1 MNYQSTECIYSNITQ
16 YRYLNSETLV
26 TETGDTYTLTLPF
39 VSSDSKTITCYDEDN
54 T

>member
-26 TETGDTYTLTLPF
+26 TETGD
-39 VSSDSKTITCYDEDN
+39 SKTITCYDEDN